1 MFFGSLCVMLV
12 LTAVEGSD
20 FDKPAV
26 YQLTEPMD
34 HAEGPTW
41 DARKNI
47 LYFVNIHAGEV
58 LAYHYDTKILRK
70 MHLNGEVTPVI
81 PSRKNPNLLLVGLN
95 RSVVAVEWD
104 GKKKLGDQ
112 VILSTI
118 SQQFPKS
125 RFNDGKADKQGRVW
139 WGTIGPE
146 ADGVVTPNQGVFYK
160 FTRDNLDNPTVIRS
174 PVTNSNGLAWNKA
187 NDKLYYID
195 TPTSKVVEF
204 DYDDK
209 TGTVSDKNRTA
220 FDLTNYPNI
229 AVVLYVFRIEQ
240 KSLIEEDR
248 LYRLNQNLTAASKDL
263 QDCLTKVIA
272 LPARDVTSAMWGGP
286 NFDILFVTT
295 SSHSLTTLE
304 KRQFPAAGSLF
315 AIENLKAKGL
325 PVFTANIIDEI
336 PKKLNL
342 LDNFFPSDTFTPKKN
357 VYERDTELSF
367 WESVMGAL
375 RSIF

>member
-229 AVVLYVFRIEQ
+229 AGHPDGMTIDDEDNLYICLYGGGSVLKVNPVAGKI
-240 KSLIEEDR
+240 
-248 LYRLNQNLTAASKDL
+248 L
-263 QDCLTKVIA
+263 QVIA

-295 SSHSLTTLE
+295 SSHSLTPLE

-375 RSIF
+375 RSFF